1 MENKEVQALDSEY
14 LLSLMKQAN
23 TDKDAAF
30 ELGKQYMNG
39 TKIPQ
44 DTRRVLFYF
53 QQATDLGHSE
63 SQMISGYLYKVG
75 AWDLKPDPL
84 KAAELFVCASMTNPS
99 DEIVQWEAINLFLY
113 GGIGGTPLNEYRGV
127 SLLVFMSQLEIP
139 YAMYLLGK
147 AHENGLWGVSID
159 KDEAI
164 RLYRESANL
173 GCTAAML
180 FQP

>member
-84 KAAELFVCASMTNPS
+84 KAAELL
-99 DEIVQWEAINLFLY
+99 QWEAINLFLY

-147 AHENGLWGVSID
+147 AHENGLWGVSKD
-159 KDEAI
+159 KEEAI

>member
-1 MENKEVQALDSEY
+1 M
-14 LLSLMKQAN
+14 
-23 TDKDAAF
+23 
-30 ELGKQYMNG
+30 G
-39 TKIPQ
+39 
-44 DTRRVLFYF
+44 R
-53 QQATDLGHSE
+53 
-63 SQMISGYLYKVG
+63 YKFILI
-75 AWDLKPDPL
+75 W
-84 KAAELFVCASMTNPS
+84 F
-99 DEIVQWEAINLFLY
+99 
-113 GGIGGTPLNEYRGV
+113 GGTPLNEYRGV

-147 AHENGLWGVSID
+147 AHENGLWGVSKD

>member
-1 MENKEVQALDSEY
+1 MGFEARPFKSCRTLCVCVN
-14 LLSLMKQAN
+14 
-23 TDKDAAF
+23 DK
-30 ELGKQYMNG
+30 
-39 TKIPQ
+39 P
-44 DTRRVLFYF
+44 
-53 QQATDLGHSE
+53 
-63 SQMISGYLYKVG
+63 
-75 AWDLKPDPL
+75 
-84 KAAELFVCASMTNPS
+84 
-99 DEIVQWEAINLFLY
+99 QWEAINLFLY

-147 AHENGLWGVSID
+147 AHENGLWGVSKD